1 MSLPRMIVRPL
12 NAAKPAITSSMLA
25 LSHWTVIRAAWDCA
39 ASAWC
44 AARYSSID
52 IGRPSDGVV
61 TRAALSGPPVTGGA
75 GASLLAVRSAVRR
88 GAAATAVGGAT
99 VLLDHAANPVR
110 SVP

>member
-25 LSHWTVIRAAWDCA
+25 LSHCTVMRAACDWE
-39 ASAWC
+39 ASARC

-61 TRAALSGPPVTGGA
+61 TRAAVSGPPVTGGA
-75 GASLLAVRSAVRR
+75 TAARSATRRGASPPGPLSAVRR
-88 GAAATAVGGAT
+88 GGVGET
-99 VLLDHAANPVR
+99 LLLDHAA
-110 SVP
+110 